1 MTSQLR
7 RIAILVAAL
16 VVIGGG
22 IVAASVFRIGPF
34 ASNDR
39 GPVIATVDG
48 QPIYLADAKS
58 RLEGITSV
66 HGGSDLEKTL
76 GANWQEMIL
85 QSLVDDHI
93 LQKEADR
100 RGITPTDQDVAIAL
114 ERVQQ
119 MFPSATEFQKWL
131 DGQGMTLDE
140 LESRIRLQT
149 LASDVYNAVTAD
161 VTVTEDEV
169 RAYYEKTKDKYV
181 GSDGQPLPLST
192 VRTSLRQDLE
202 RKKKNQAY
210 ATWLQEAR
218 TQVKVQVVLEDWWK
232 DLS

>member
-1 MTSQLR
+1 MTSQIQK
-7 RIAILVAAL
+7 IAILVAAL

-22 IVAASVFRIGPF
+22 IVGASVLHIGPF
-34 ASNDR
+34 GSNER

-48 QPIYLADAKS
+48 QPIYLADARS
-58 RLEGITSV
+58 RLEGLTSV

-76 GANWQEMIL
+76 GPNWQEMIL

-93 LQKEADR
+93 LQQEADR
-100 RGITPTDQDVAIAL
+100 RGISVTDQDVAIAL
-114 ERVQQ
+114 QRVQQ
-119 MFPSATEFQKWL
+119 MFNSAAEFQKWL
-131 DGQGMTLDE
+131 DGQGMTQAE

-149 LASDVYNAVTAD
+149 LAADVYNAVTAD
-161 VTVTEDEV
+161 VTVTNGEV

-192 VRTSLRQDLE
+192 VRASLRKDLE
-202 RKKKNQAY
+202 KKGKDQAY

-218 TQVKVQVVLEDWWK
+218 TQVNVQVLLEDWWK
-232 DLS
+232 DLA